1 MELAKDPKE
10 QNQQV
15 VEAAKGDL
23 KKLLQRF
30 ESELGDQQYLTGDFS
45 LVDADLLPR
54 FTRLEGF
61 GVLPDPSLP
70 RLGKYMER
78 MKARPSVKAV
88 L

>member
-1 MELAKDPKE
+1 MKDPKE
-10 QNQQV
+10 QNQ
-15 VEAAKGDL
+15 EIISGAKNEL

-30 ESELGDQQYLTGDFS
+30 EAEIGDEQYLVGDFS

-78 MKARPSVKAV
+78 MKARPSVKTV